1 VRCLGSERR
10 LRHLFG
16 YAFCVSFYFIR
27 RVSFSFCMCFI
38 HNHFCSTFSTICRA
52 GLEKKKILFIVLTHA
67 YSRAS
72 SFKLIKL
79 IINITIS
86 TEYIKIKRTNNQI
99 LSLLDLKIISST
111 TLGRKTLSSFVTMLL
126 NRFCSKS
133 TRCITWRAQLLRFIT
148 SSTR

>member
-1 VRCLGSERR
+1 M
-10 LRHLFG
+10 FG

-79 IINITIS
+79 IKLFINITIS

>member
-1 VRCLGSERR
+1 M
-10 LRHLFG
+10 FG

-27 RVSFSFCMCFI
+27 RVSFSFCT
-38 HNHFCSTFSTICRA
+38 TFSTICRA

-67 YSRAS
+67 YARVS

-79 IINITIS
+79 IKLITNITIS
-86 TEYIKIKRTNNQI
+86 TEYIKNKRTNNQI

-111 TLGRKTLSSFVTMLL
+111 TLGRKTLSSFVMMLL